1 VGSSLKKFKNQPITK
16 RAGSIGNSFYLIK
29 LKKIITWSMQQFCR
43 IHLFIHP
50 SAYIFFDRNIT
61 FFAISYLIIIMGEF
75 FITWLNN
82 KKIIKLMSLD

>member
-1 VGSSLKKFKNQPITK
+1 LKRFKNQPITK

-29 LKKIITWSMQQFCR
+29 LKKIITSMQQFFR

-50 SAYIFFDRNIT
+50 SAYIFVDRNIT

-75 FITWLNN
+75 FIT
-82 KKIIKLMSLD
+82 